1 MIFIN
6 TIGIIV
12 SRIHQP
18 EAGAQKRFV
27 ARVAGDGVL
36 SEAMQEG
43 RTAVLEPWV
52 ACFFSAF
59 DELFVADV
67 WAAYGKPPGV
77 KSDSDD
83 NVYIFWYF

>member
-6 TIGIIV
+6 TIGISV

-18 EAGAQKRFV
+18 EAGAQKRLF

-36 SEAMQEG
+36 SEALQEG

-67 WAAYGKPPGV
+67 WAAFGKPPGV
-77 KSDSDD
+77 KPDSVDA
-83 NVYIFWYF
+83 VYIFRYF

>member
-18 EAGAQKRFV
+18 EAGAQKRLF

-36 SEAMQEG
+36 SEALQEG

-52 ACFFSAF
+52 ACFFNAF

-67 WAAYGKPPGV
+67 WAAFGKPQGV
-77 KSDSDD
+77 KSDSVDA
-83 NVYIFWYF
+83 VYILRYF

>member
-6 TIGIIV
+6 TIGIFV

-36 SEAMQEG
+36 SEALQEG

-52 ACFFSAF
+52 ACFFNAF

-67 WAAYGKPPGV
+67 WAAYGKAPGV
-77 KSDSDD
+77 MSDSVDA
-83 NVYIFWYF
+83 VYIFTYF